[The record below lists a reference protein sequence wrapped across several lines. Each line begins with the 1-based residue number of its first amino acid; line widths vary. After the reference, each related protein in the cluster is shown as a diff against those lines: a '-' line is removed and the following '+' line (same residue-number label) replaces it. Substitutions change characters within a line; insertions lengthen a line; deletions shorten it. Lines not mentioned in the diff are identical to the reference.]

1 MLLASSFSHYKI
13 MFLRKLPAYIV
24 GIVIVVALVT
34 IGLSIQS
41 SFLPGFKNS
50 LVGDFFVHSR
60 LTLVKESSPLLH
72 FSNRKPAIQVRRSMK
87 ITFRQSGGYTGLIKG
102 CEIDTDLLPSDESTL
117 LQALVEQSGLLKAE
131 GRQLSD
137 GRDLLDYE
145 ITIEIG
151 HEVHH
156 VSFDNMS
163 LPAEVIPLLEYLQ
176 GQAKPRSL

>member
-1 MLLASSFSHYKI
+1 
-13 MFLRKLPAYIV
+13 MFLRKLPALMI
-24 GIVIVVALVT
+24 GTVIVFALVS
-34 IGLSIQS
+34 IGLSIQA
-41 SFLPGFKNS
+41 FFPPGLNKT
-50 LVGDFFVHSR
+50 LVGDFIVRSH
-60 LTLVKESSPLLH
+60 LALVKGSAHLLH
-72 FSNRKPAIQVRRSMK
+72 FSGRKPVIQVRRSMK

-102 CEIDTDLLPSDESTL
+102 CEIDTNALPSDEANR
-117 LQALVEQSGLLKAE
+117 LQALVEQSGLLKTE

-156 VSFDNMS
+156 ISFDNMS

-176 GQAKPRSL
+176 SRAKPRSL